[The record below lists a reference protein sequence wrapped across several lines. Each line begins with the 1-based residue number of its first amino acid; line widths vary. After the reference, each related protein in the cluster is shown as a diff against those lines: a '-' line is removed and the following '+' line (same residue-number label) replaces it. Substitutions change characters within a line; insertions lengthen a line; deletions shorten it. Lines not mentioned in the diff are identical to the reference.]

1 MRNVKWIISMITN
14 TMRGW
19 GVYISWPCKLRWDRW
34 KQIWWKL
41 MPPLL
46 VNILAFYLSCNDHH
60 ILLTCC
66 RFSTTHR
73 TREGVE
79 YVGKNTQT
87 LTRNLNPDGQTN
99 SPPGLLLA
107 NLIREKQVS
116 LNSNTLILIHYTY

>member
-1 MRNVKWIISMITN
+1 M
-14 TMRGW
+14 
-19 GVYISWPCKLRWDRW
+19 
-34 KQIWWKL
+34 
-41 MPPLL
+41 
-46 VNILAFYLSCNDHH
+46 
-60 ILLTCC
+60 
-66 RFSTTHR
+66 HR

-116 LNSNTLILIHYTY
+116 LNSNTCT